1 MDGYSLKGRMVLWL
15 QPARIKK
22 CHGCCLACRWFDR
35 CRADLGRRKGERMKN
50 GKTPTLAQKKFL
62 RSHGLL
68 PEAWLV
74 IKDTPEYMEVV
85 SRAEISRCR
94 MRQIEGAGKKPRT
107 RQLEKE
113 GA

>member
-1 MDGYSLKGRMVLWL
+1 MQPPSGDGRQPVQMQSGQEKERMV
-15 QPARIKK
+15 
-22 CHGCCLACRWFDR
+22 G
-35 CRADLGRRKGERMKN
+35 MKN

-68 PEAWLV
+68 PEAWLIV
-74 IKDTPEYMEVV
+74 KDTPGCMEVV

-107 RQLEKE
+107 RRLDK
-113 GA
+113 GGI